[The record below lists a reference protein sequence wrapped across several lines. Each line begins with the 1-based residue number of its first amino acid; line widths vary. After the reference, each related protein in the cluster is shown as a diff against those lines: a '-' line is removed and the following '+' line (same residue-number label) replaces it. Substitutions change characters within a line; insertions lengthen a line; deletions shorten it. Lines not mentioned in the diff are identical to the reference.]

1 MIDEKKLIERLWE
14 QHKGVKANAECYANA
29 EEVADEICN
38 VVSIID
44 DQPKVGEWI
53 PCSERL
59 PSETEAWYFN
69 EQEGIHEPNEF
80 IVQVKGAKLPTVAIF
95 NGESFTHIYTDDGYG
110 FIDEIIAW
118 QPLPEPYKE
127 GET

>member
-1 MIDEKKLIERLWE
+1 MIDEKKLIEDID
-14 QHKGVKANAECYANA
+14 NC
-29 EEVADEICN
+29 VAGLTNIQIMQIAD
-38 VVSIID
+38 IIES
-44 DQPKVGEWI
+44 QPKVGEWI

-59 PSETEAWYFN
+59 PSETEAWCFN

-95 NGESFTHIYTDDGYG
+95 DGESFKSAYADDGYE

-127 GET
+127 EVNQ